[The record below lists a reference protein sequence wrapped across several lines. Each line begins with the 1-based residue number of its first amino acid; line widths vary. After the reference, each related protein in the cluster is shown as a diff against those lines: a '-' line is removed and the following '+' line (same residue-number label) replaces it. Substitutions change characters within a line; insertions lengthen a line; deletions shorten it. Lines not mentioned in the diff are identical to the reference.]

1 MTRATEHYRRLLSIT
16 EAQGELLYR
25 SAALRGLGV
34 SAWLQ
39 GERDRAQRLLEAALR
54 INRRPNSP
62 VFTAFSL
69 EALAWTTVDKG
80 DAQRAAVLMGAAQGK
95 WLVGSSVRAV
105 LRNMSRFHEECER
118 TTRQTLGTRRFDA
131 AVKQGRDMG
140 MDAAIAYALGE
151 QPTDAAPASGA
162 SAKLTKRERQVAEL
176 VAQGLSNKQIAAELV
191 IAQRTAEGHVE
202 HILTKL
208 GFNSRAQIAAW
219 TADQTKQN

>member
-1 MTRATEHYRRLLSIT
+1 MRCHADTAYLFYGVEFATHGEHRQPGPQPLF
-16 EAQGELLYR
+16 G
-25 SAALRGLGV
+25 RGTQL
-34 SAWLQ
+34 
-39 GERDRAQRLLEAALR
+39 
-54 INRRPNSP
+54 
-62 VFTAFSL
+62 
-69 EALAWTTVDKG
+69 
-80 DAQRAAVLMGAAQGK
+80 
-95 WLVGSSVRAV
+95 GSSVRAV

-131 AVKQGRDMG
+131 AIRQGREMG

-162 SAKLTKRERQVAEL
+162 SAKLTKRERQVADL

-219 TADQTKQN
+219 TADQTKQH